1 MVRKRDESFSGL
13 QNKNKSTQ
21 IQLNEYAKRENAT
34 FFWHIFLYMGRLWQV
49 FTIFAD
55 IYHSR
60 IIPMYTILIIEDEPR
75 VANLLMN
82 GLEENGYQVM
92 VAYDGLMGLRL
103 FQAHSFDLVISDIVL
118 PKMNGF
124 ELCKEIR
131 KVNSCIPILML
142 TALGATD
149 DKLDGFDAGADDYIV
164 KPFDFRELNARIKV
178 LLKRG
183 NSDKKDL
190 PHELSYADLR
200 IDLQGK
206 NVERNGISIKLSP
219 KEYNLLLYMVENAE
233 RVLSRIEIA
242 EKVWNTHFDTGTNFI
257 DVYINYLRKKIDR
270 NFEPK
275 LIHTKA
281 GMGFILT
288 DKL

>member
-21 IQLNEYAKRENAT
+21 IQLNEYARRENAT

-131 KVNSCIPILML
+131 QVNSCIPILML

-149 DKLDGFDAGADDYIV
+149 DKLDGFDAGADDYMV